1 MSSETDRVEAGVLTS
16 KVVQLQAVPMVEEHE
31 NYTDRFVVL
40 YAVCEDG
47 SVWQRTQLLVDNRQF
62 HADGPWCMVQP
73 PAVVHVKDEPTNP
86 GDCPFEVGDVIQHHM
101 DIEDQAGPKWQIVGI
116 TSERLLVVN
125 FYDHNDASHIER
137 KFWRNYSRVSTAAS
151 EVDKQADCP
160 FEVGDVIVSRFGNG
174 AILWTVQKVLQDRIN
189 LSEQGSSR
197 TAYVLRS
204 EAYKYRLVKR
214 GE

>member
-1 MSSETDRVEAGVLTS
+1 MTSENDRVEAAVLTS
-16 KVVQLQAVPMVEEHE
+16 KVVQINSVQQGDGYES
-31 NYTDRFVVL
+31 FVVL
-40 YAVCEDG
+40 YALCEDG
-47 SVWQRTQLLVDNRQF
+47 SVWEQIQHNRKSESL
-62 HADGPWCMVQP
+62 WRMVQP